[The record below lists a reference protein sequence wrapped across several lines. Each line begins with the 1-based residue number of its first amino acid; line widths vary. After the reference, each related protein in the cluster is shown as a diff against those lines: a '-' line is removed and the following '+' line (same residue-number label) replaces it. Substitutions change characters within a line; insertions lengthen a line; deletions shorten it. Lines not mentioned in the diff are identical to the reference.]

1 VSAEAARSRPTVHFT
16 AQEGWINDP
25 YGVAWVDGRYHLY
38 YQAIPGRVTW
48 GPNCHWGHARS
59 DDLVHWEEQDLVLTP
74 QSFEV
79 GCWSGSV
86 VDDVEPPVIFY
97 TRVTGN
103 DWDIGQVAIATYD
116 RATGSWRTTAE
127 DVVVPGPPPE
137 LDLLAFRDPNV
148 FRWHDEWRMLL
159 GASLPGGRAAVLQ
172 YSSVD
177 LRHWTYD
184 GVLHSRPGDPGD
196 EVPTGVLWEC
206 PQLFPLGD
214 RWVLVVSVWDQSV
227 LLHVAAAVGGYDGK
241 TFEPASWQRLTYGS
255 SAYATTAF
263 RDRDGRRCV
272 LSWLREEPTNNP
284 ALAER
289 AGAQSVVSTLALGPD
304 GRLIL
309 WPHPDLDAALDEP
322 LAAVAVLGNRRRYD
336 VDGRAVDLVMTASGG
351 RLCDVV
357 AGETPR
363 ARLSSDSRS
372 CVLSVERT
380 GFAPVTV
387 PLATPGE
394 RVRVLLDADI
404 LEIFTAGGYG
414 AFRIVPAAD
423 PSATALVVHPGAN
436 EAVVR
441 PVAEPAPR
449 LPRGDAL
456 GSRSATSGALVTL
469 NRPQAPVP

>member
-1 VSAEAARSRPTVHFT
+1 VTPEAARPRPEVHFT

-25 YGVAWVDGRYHLY
+25 YGVAWVDDRYHLY
-38 YQAIPGRVTW
+38 YQAIPGQVTW

-74 QSFEV
+74 QQFEV

-97 TRVTGN
+97 TRVAGD

-116 RATGSWRTTAE
+116 RATGSWRTSAE

-159 GASLPGGRAAVLQ
+159 GASLPGGTAAVLQ
-172 YSSVD
+172 YSSAD

-184 GVLHSRPGDPGD
+184 GVLVSRRGDPRD
-196 EVPTGVLWEC
+196 EVPTGALWEC
-206 PQLFPLGD
+206 PQLFPLFPLAD
-214 RWVLVVSVWDQSV
+214 RWVLVVSVWDQGV
-227 LLHVAAAVGGYDGK
+227 LLHVAAAVGSYDGK

-289 AGAQSVVSTLALGPD
+289 AGAQSVVSTLALAPD

-309 WPHPDLDAALDEP
+309 HPHPDLDAALGEP
-322 LAAVAVLGNRRRYD
+322 LAAVAGGNRRHYH

-351 RLCDVV
+351 LLCDIVE
-357 AGETPR
+357 GETRR
-363 ARLSSDSRS
+363 ARLASDAGS
-372 CVLSVERT
+372 CILTVDRP
-380 GFAPVTV
+380 GFAPDAV
-387 PLATPGE
+387 PLAMPGE

-423 PSATALVVHPGAN
+423 PSATALMVYVGADEAFVRLSLTRRPGCGSWTPGVGRRAL
-436 EAVVR
+436 R
-441 PVAEPAPR
+441 PSA
-449 LPRGDAL
+449 
-456 GSRSATSGALVTL
+456 GSPT
-469 NRPQAPVP
+469 